1 MYLFIKKGML
11 YSRTSREIVRKI
23 VNLFSY
29 TDLSKLDKSQKNQLV
44 ELHKKSLPDT
54 PFSMLDVIMC
64 TKIYD
69 FVASSG
75 GFFNSVAVFNGQPIG
90 LCVGKT
96 SHSTKKVVFSKKI
109 YLSYIKEVIV
119 RRKIFFYRDFIQLMI
134 LIIIKNQKSKQFWI
148 ELIFVDES
156 FKNLKIGSSLLSQYI
171 NIVPHTREIWVD
183 TKKTNTGAACFYSK
197 HNFKE
202 IEIPLLDSYLFVRKG
217 SYESFAN

>member
-1 MYLFIKKGML
+1 ML

>member
-1 MYLFIKKGML
+1 ML

-29 TDLSKLDKSQKNQLV
+29 TDLSKLDKSQKDQLV

-69 FVASSG
+69 FVASSR

-134 LIIIKNQKSKQFWI
+134 LIFIKNQKSKQFWI

-156 FKNLKIGSSLLSQYI
+156 FKNLKIGSSLLNQYI

-183 TKKTNTGAACFYSK
+183 TKKTNTGAACFYLK

>member
-1 MYLFIKKGML
+1 ML

-134 LIIIKNQKSKQFWI
+134 LIFIKNQKSKQFWI

-183 TKKTNTGAACFYSK
+183 TKKTNTGAACFYLK

>member
-1 MYLFIKKGML
+1 ML

-69 FVASSG
+69 FVSSSG

>member
-1 MYLFIKKGML
+1 ML

-29 TDLSKLDKSQKNQLV
+29 TDLSKLDKSQKDQLV

-69 FVASSG
+69 FVASSR

-134 LIIIKNQKSKQFWI
+134 LIFIKNQKSKQFWI

-183 TKKTNTGAACFYSK
+183 TKKTNTGAACFYLK

>member
-1 MYLFIKKGML
+1 ML

-29 TDLSKLDKSQKNQLV
+29 TDLSKLDKSQINQLV

-54 PFSMLDVIMC
+54 PFSMLDVNMC

-69 FVASSG
+69 FVGSSR

-90 LCVGKT
+90 ICVGKT
-96 SHSTKKVVFSKKI
+96 SHSTKKVVFSKKM
-109 YLSYIKEVIV
+109 YFSYIKEVIV
-119 RRKIFFYRDFIQLMI
+119 KRKIFFYRDFIQLIM
-134 LIIIKNQKSKQFWI
+134 LIFIKNQKSKQFWI

-171 NIVPHTREIWVD
+171 NIVPHTSEIWVD

-197 HNFKE
+197 HNFEE

>member
-1 MYLFIKKGML
+1 ML

-29 TDLSKLDKSQKNQLV
+29 TDLSKLDKSQKDQLV

-54 PFSMLDVIMC
+54 PFSMLDIIMC

-69 FVASSG
+69 FVATSR
-75 GFFNSVAVFNGQPIG
+75 GFFNSVAVFNGQPVG
-90 LCVGKT
+90 LCIGKT
-96 SHSTKKVVFSKKI
+96 SHSTKKLVLPKKI
-109 YLSYIKEVIV
+109 YLSYIKEAIA
-119 RRKIFFYRDFIQLMI
+119 RRKIFFYRDFIQLLL
-134 LIIIKNQKSKQFWI
+134 LIFIKNQKSKKFWI
-148 ELIFVDES
+148 EIIFVDES
-156 FKNLKIGSSLLSQYI
+156 FKNLKIGSSLLSQYL

-183 TKKTNTGAACFYSK
+183 TKKTNTGAACFYLK